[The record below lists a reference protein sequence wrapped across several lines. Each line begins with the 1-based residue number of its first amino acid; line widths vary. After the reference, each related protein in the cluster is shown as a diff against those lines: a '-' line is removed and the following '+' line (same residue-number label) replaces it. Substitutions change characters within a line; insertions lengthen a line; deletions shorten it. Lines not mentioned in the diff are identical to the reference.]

1 MAIRMSGLIS
11 NLDTDSIIKELM
23 TAKSA
28 KKTKLEQQKTKLEW
42 KQEKW
47 ADLNTKIYKLYTDQL
62 SKVRLSGNYNTKKVI
77 SGNENLVT
85 ATATTAAGSGTHTIE
100 IKSLASAQY
109 ITGAQVDNLKSS
121 DTLASKGIAAGTII
135 RVTVGTGDS
144 TVVKELEVKDG
155 TSITDFVNTM
165 KDAGLNASFD
175 EGQGRFFISS
185 KKTGQAGAFT
195 IATYAADA
203 GKAAALTTAT
213 DKLKQEA
220 GLTDDQVTAYR
231 ALLVDL
237 NNKQKTYDSVN
248 DVTSWTKLQDA
259 KQKVADMEEGFYKQK
274 AGQTVITERLAELK
288 QAATDVSSA
297 AYKDYKDI
305 ETAVQRSYYKLDA
318 DGKVMDPLEFTPVAL
333 SNAESTLRQQ
343 ATANIDQKM
352 KDADPPLYND
362 PDPAKNVAARNA
374 DIEAEYKRLYETY
387 GATEEEGLKN
397 KAKESYQKTLDS
409 ALANAA
415 NAYIATDA
423 GATRVTDKANDLK
436 TKTGTD
442 SISGAVG
449 AYKTA
454 LTDYIGTSVTATT
467 ALLPKIGLADMKV
480 DVSADGKTTTVS
492 PVGTGPN
499 GFILKGSTDAK
510 VSLDGADMTVTGNTL
525 TAAGVTYNLKGA
537 QVGTT
542 VSINVTNDSQS
553 VYDMIKGFIKG
564 YNDILGEM
572 NTLYNADSAKG
583 YEPLTDDQKQ
593 AMSDKQIE
601 LWEDKIKDSLLRRDD
616 SLDSVINTFRTS
628 LQGGITI
635 GGKNYTLASLGIVT
649 GSYTEK
655 GLLHIEGDSEDAAY
669 STKTN
674 KLMDAL
680 SSNPEAAAN
689 ALSGIFGQL
698 SSGLQDKMKSTSLNS
713 ALTFYNDKEM
723 KNQVTQYTKDIKDW
737 TTKLQ
742 DIEDRYYK
750 QFSAME
756 TALAKIQSSTKSLT
770 NLIGG

>member
-77 SGNENLVT
+77 SGNESLVT

-109 ITGAQVDNLKSS
+109 ITGAQVENLKSS

-144 TVVKELEVKDG
+144 AVVKELEVKDG

-175 EGQGRFFISS
+175 ESQGRFFISS
-185 KKTGQAGAFT
+185 KKTGQAGVFT
-195 IATYAADA
+195 VATYAADA

-237 NNKQKTYDSVN
+237 NNKQKTYDSVK
-248 DVTSWTKLQDA
+248 DVTSWSKLQDT

-274 AGQTVITERLAELK
+274 AGQEIISERLTELK
-288 QAATDVSSA
+288 LAATDENAA
-297 AYKDYKDI
+297 AYKDYKDV

-318 DGKVMDPLEFTPVAL
+318 DGKVMDPLEFTPAAL
-333 SNAESTLRQQ
+333 SNAKSTLRQQ
-343 ATANIDQKM
+343 ATATIDQKM
-352 KDADPPLYND
+352 KDGTLVYND

-374 DIEAEYKRLYETY
+374 DIDAEYKRLYETY
-387 GATEEEGLKN
+387 GATEEEGLNN

-409 ALANAA
+409 ALSNAA
-415 NAYIATDA
+415 KAYIATDA
-423 GATRVTDKANDLK
+423 GAAKVTARVSVLKAE
-436 TKTGTD
+436 TGAD

-454 LTDYIGTSVTATT
+454 LTDYIGTPVTSAP
-467 ALLPKIGLADMKV
+467 ALLSNLGIADMKV

-492 PVGTGPN
+492 PVAGGPT

-669 STKTN
+669 SSKTN

-723 KNQVTQYTKDIKDW
+723 KSQVTQYTKDIKDW

-756 TALAKIQSSTKSLT
+756 TALAKIQSSSKSLT

>member
-237 NNKQKTYDSVN
+237 NNKQKTYDSVK
-248 DVTSWTKLQDA
+248 DVTSWSKLQDT

-274 AGQTVITERLAELK
+274 AGQEVISERLAELK
-288 QAATDVSSA
+288 LAANDENAA
-297 AYKDYKDI
+297 AYQDYKDV

-318 DGKVMDPLEFTPVAL
+318 DGKVMDPLEFTPAAL
-333 SNAESTLRQQ
+333 SNAKSALRQQ
-343 ATANIDQKM
+343 ATATIDQKM
-352 KDADPPLYND
+352 KDGTLVYND

-374 DIEAEYKRLYETY
+374 DIDAEYKRLYETY
-387 GATEEEGLKN
+387 GATEEEGLNN

-409 ALANAA
+409 ALSNAA
-415 NAYIATDA
+415 KAYIATDA
-423 GATRVTDKANDLK
+423 GAAKVTARAADLK
-436 TKTGTD
+436 AETGAD

-454 LTDYIGTSVTATT
+454 LTDYIGTPVTSAP
-467 ALLPKIGLADMKV
+467 ALLSNLGIADMKV

-492 PVGTGPN
+492 PVAGGPT

-669 STKTN
+669 SSKTN

-723 KNQVTQYTKDIKDW
+723 KSQVTQYTKDIKDW

>member
-144 TVVKELEVKDG
+144 AVVKELEVKDG

-237 NNKQKTYDSVN
+237 NNKQKTYDSVK
-248 DVTSWTKLQDA
+248 DVTSWSKLQDT

-274 AGQTVITERLAELK
+274 AGQEVISERLAELK
-288 QAATDVSSA
+288 LAANDENAA
-297 AYKDYKDI
+297 AYKDYKDV

-318 DGKVMDPLEFTPVAL
+318 DGKVMDPLEFTPAAL
-333 SNAESTLRQQ
+333 NNAKSALRQQ
-343 ATANIDQKM
+343 ATATIDQKM
-352 KDADPPLYND
+352 KDGTLVYND

-374 DIEAEYKRLYETY
+374 DIDAEYKRLYETY
-387 GATEEEGLKN
+387 GATEEEGLNN

-409 ALANAA
+409 ALSNAA
-415 NAYIATDA
+415 KAYIATDA
-423 GATRVTDKANDLK
+423 GAAKVTARVSVLKAE
-436 TKTGTD
+436 TGAD

-454 LTDYIGTSVTATT
+454 LTDYIGTPVTSAP
-467 ALLPKIGLADMKV
+467 ALLSNLGIADMKV

-492 PVGTGPN
+492 PVAGGPT

-669 STKTN
+669 SSKTN

-723 KNQVTQYTKDIKDW
+723 KSQVTQYTKDIKDW